1 MTELD
6 ERGKQCPIPVIET
19 KKAIEALGVG
29 GQVRTVVDN
38 EIAAQ
43 NLKKFADQ
51 RAYAIEMEKKSAA
64 EYIVTLTVTE
74 AAAAKLAAKKAGQA
88 ESAGGDDFNAADYQQ
103 CAVPAPAKDYI
114 VVISSDHMG
123 EPEAELG
130 KILLKGFLYALSKKD
145 DVPKKIIFYNGG
157 ARLTCEGSESLDD
170 LKELEKSGAEI
181 LTCGTCLKFQN
192 LEDKLKIGTVTNMY
206 EITEALT
213 GPDRVVKPC

>member
-1 MTELD
+1 MTVLD
-6 ERGKQCPIPVIET
+6 EKGKQCPIPVIET
-19 KKAIEALGVG
+19 KKAVEALGAGEKV
-29 GQVRTVVDN
+29 QTIVDN

-51 RAYAIEMEKKSAA
+51 RSYAYEMEKKSDS
-64 EYIVTLTVTE
+64 EFVVTLTVTE
-74 AAAAKLAAKKAGQA
+74 EAAARVAARKAQGA
-88 ESAGGDDFNAADYQQ
+88 GSAPADDFNAADYQA
-103 CAVPAPAKDYI
+103 CPVPAPAKGYI

-123 EPEAELG
+123 EPEEALG
-130 KILLKGFLYALSKKD
+130 KILLKGFLYALSKKE
-145 DVPKKIIFYNGG
+145 DVPKRIIFYNGG
-157 ARLTCEGSESLDD
+157 AKVTCEGSESLED

-192 LEDKLKIGTVTNMY
+192 LEDKLKVGSVTNMY